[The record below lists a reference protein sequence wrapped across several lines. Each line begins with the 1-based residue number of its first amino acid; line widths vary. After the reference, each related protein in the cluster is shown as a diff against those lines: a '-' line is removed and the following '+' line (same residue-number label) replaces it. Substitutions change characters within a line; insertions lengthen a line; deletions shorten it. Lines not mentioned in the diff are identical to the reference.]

1 MRRGAGQVRP
11 EDYRT
16 PQHDTQTA
24 LERPMLLI
32 FLAAVIVVPVA
43 DVSEP
48 TTDITEWTFRARVT
62 NFRIVPLNE
71 IARVGVVY
79 TESAIKEAKNGAT
92 LVVGIDAHW
101 LVTLAILDHGND
113 PLGFK
118 HIKTLRL
125 VIHSPAVSLE
135 VDKPNNREFDL
146 ALSYKVNGRSE
157 YSFVRLQA
165 RQLPKSK

>member
-1 MRRGAGQVRP
+1 
-11 EDYRT
+11 
-16 PQHDTQTA
+16 
-24 LERPMLLI
+24 
-32 FLAAVIVVPVA
+32 VPVA
-43 DVSEP
+43 DVFEP
-48 TTDITEWTFRARVT
+48 AGDTTEWTFRARVK

-71 IARVGVVY
+71 IARVGVMY

-113 PLGFK
+113 PIGFK

-125 VIHSPAVSLE
+125 VIHSPAISLE
-135 VDKPNNREFDL
+135 VDEPNNREFDL
-146 ALSYKVNGRSE
+146 ALSYRVNGRSE

-165 RQLPKSK
+165 REPRKSK